1 MSGLSDRKIEIVRH
15 LVESAPDKVVG
26 GLQNALAAASG
37 DSVLAGVRRLVEGE
51 VADRRLRNAVL
62 SPVAPL
68 FIGDGS
74 DPERL
79 VFPARVLSLIW
90 RALKATA
97 PDEVLKAERTLVDYR
112 ADETSTEPFD
122 ILVMAAADGLRERE
136 QRDFAAAA
144 ELADQCREGGAEL
157 LLSCLALS
165 PIVREATLRL
175 PEWISRTTD
184 ERAAAAR
191 VAYKDAVAISDDAG
205 PRFFDMLAAQL
216 AERWTIL
223 RIVSAVM
230 DRPTEH
236 YLAASELSIFA
247 TRVMDEIDKNLLKV
261 VHLDLDGGPQ
271 AGRDA
276 GATVELITLQIAEM
290 ENAIDLGREGGWG
303 GRVQKQ
309 KKGLAAVVE
318 GRLRECEKV
327 IGNAL
332 PSQTVRVARMMKSLP
347 RLTGEPDAKAVGRA
361 TTLLTFIE
369 AVRTSANYG
378 GFAST
383 RAKVVEK
390 IGETID
396 DYVEEALALIREGVV
411 EDPES
416 GRAHLLVAADCAALL
431 RDPRA
436 GDVIRRRATAALG
449 AVKVESPVIAAE

>member
-15 LVESAPDKVVG
+15 LVESAPDKIVG

-37 DSVLAGVRRLVEGE
+37 DSVLAGVRRLVESE

-62 SPVAPL
+62 SPIAPL
-68 FIGDGS
+68 CVAGAAEQDHI
-74 DPERL
+74 R
-79 VFPARVLSLIW
+79 FPPRVLALIW
-90 RALKATA
+90 RGLKDTC
-97 PDEVLKAERTLVDYR
+97 PTEVLKAERTLVDYR

-122 ILVMAAADGLRERE
+122 ILVIAAADGLRERE

-144 ELADQCREGGAEL
+144 DLADASREGGAEL

-165 PIVREATLRL
+165 PIIRDATLRL

-191 VAYKDAVAISDDAG
+191 LAYKDAVAISDDAG
-205 PRFFDMLAAQL
+205 PRFFEMLAAQL
-216 AERWTIL
+216 AEPWTIL

-236 YLAASELSIFA
+236 YLAASEFSVFA
-247 TRVMDEIDKNLLKV
+247 EQLMDEIDKNLTKV
-261 VHLDLDGGPQ
+261 AQLDLGGGPQ

-276 GATVELITLQIAEM
+276 GATVELITHQIAEI
-290 ENAIDLGREGGWG
+290 ENSVELGKEGGWG

-309 KKGLAAVVE
+309 KKALAGVVE
-318 GRLRECEKV
+318 GRLREADKV
-327 IGNAL
+327 MGQAL
-332 PSQTVRVARMMKSLP
+332 PSHSVRVARTMKSLP
-347 RLTGEPDAKAVGRA
+347 RFTGEPEEKAVTRA
-361 TTLLTFIE
+361 VTLLTFIE
-369 AVRTSANYG
+369 SIRSSANYG

-383 RAKVVEK
+383 RTKVVEK

-396 DYVEEALALIREGVV
+396 DYVEEALSLLREGEVS
-411 EDPES
+411 DPEIA
-416 GRAHLLVAADCAALL
+416 RAFLTIAADCSTLL
-431 RDPRA
+431 RDPRS

-449 AVKVESPVIAAE
+449 AIKPAEGSAAA